1 MIAYFQG
8 QSYHYLTSS
17 LNCLWLCTDL
27 ETVRIQYEVTDDG
40 LRIMGVCLYQP
51 IYRPWEYAQGFTE
64 ANVNEV
70 AAMIESAM
78 NVMERMKAVCLIDAR
93 VDVESN

>member
-8 QSYHYLTSS
+8 QSYHYLTNS

-40 LRIMGVCLYQP
+40 LRIMGVCFCDS
-51 IYRPWEYAQGFTE
+51 IY
-64 ANVNEV
+64 
-70 AAMIESAM
+70 
-78 NVMERMKAVCLIDAR
+78 L
-93 VDVESN
+93 